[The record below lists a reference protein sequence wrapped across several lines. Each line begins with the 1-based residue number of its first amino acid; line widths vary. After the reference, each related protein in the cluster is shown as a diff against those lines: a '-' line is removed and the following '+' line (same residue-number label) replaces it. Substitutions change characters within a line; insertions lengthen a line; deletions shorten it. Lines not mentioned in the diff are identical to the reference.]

1 MTTKELL
8 DLVALRNEIV
18 SMIENYIDNSDLEDD
33 EISNVIA
40 EITEKINEIG
50 PA

>member
-18 SMIENYIDNSDLEDD
+18 SMIENYIDTTDLEDD

>member
-18 SMIENYIDNSDLEDD
+18 SMIENYIDSTDLEDD